1 MDAFCGHEDCRCCKA
16 PGRGQE
22 VPGRSFQ
29 YFPAFFRTSWRSDS
43 LQSSLFIV
51 ILVIITVIIFEDT
64 GKDYDIKTYNYSR
77 QREAIYRFLLHRKDH
92 PTAETI
98 YQHVRQEYPRISL
111 GTIYRNLS
119 LLEETGQIQKVPS
132 DDSRDHYDADISC
145 HPHFVCTCCHRVL
158 DLKMDDLGFLNTL
171 ASQGFDGEILRSQL
185 TFYGLCG
192 DCKCSKSEP

>member
-1 MDAFCGHEDCRCCKA
+1 M
-16 PGRGQE
+16 
-22 VPGRSFQ
+22 
-29 YFPAFFRTSWRSDS
+29 
-43 LQSSLFIV
+43 
-51 ILVIITVIIFEDT
+51 
-64 GKDYDIKTYNYSR
+64 KTYNYSR

-145 HPHFVCTCCHRVL
+145 HPHFVCTCCHKV
-158 DLKMDDLGFLNTL
+158 DDLDMDSIDFIMET
-171 ASQGFDGEILRSQL
+171 ASKNFDGHIESYLVN
-185 TFYGLCG
+185 FYGLCRN
-192 DCKCSKSEP
+192 CLEKKH

>member
-1 MDAFCGHEDCRCCKA
+1 M
-16 PGRGQE
+16 
-22 VPGRSFQ
+22 
-29 YFPAFFRTSWRSDS
+29 
-43 LQSSLFIV
+43 
-51 ILVIITVIIFEDT
+51 
-64 GKDYDIKTYNYSR
+64 KTYNYSR
-77 QREAIYRFLLHRKDH
+77 QREAIYHFLLHRKDH

-145 HPHFVCTCCHRVL
+145 HPHFVCTRCHRVQ

-171 ASQGFDGEILRSQL
+171 ASQRFDGEILRSQL

-192 DCKCSKSEP
+192 NCKCSESETTDKN